1 MENIQAKG
9 FDRPLRFSNR
19 DIARL
24 LIPLVIEQ
32 LLLVLV
38 GMADTVMVSTV
49 GEAAVSGVSL
59 VDQISVLLIQV
70 FSALATGGAVVVSQY
85 LGRSDRQNASRA
97 AKQLLWL
104 AMLLA
109 FLVMMFVLAFNRQML
124 RFIFGSVENDVMQS
138 AQTYFWITA
147 ISYPFLGLYNGGAA
161 VFRAMNNSRISLF
174 VSLLMNIINIGG
186 NAILIYVFNIGVA
199 GAAISTLCA
208 RAAAGVIMVVMLL
221 NKNNTVFLTK
231 LHKPQFSK
239 KMLGSILSVAVPTGL
254 EGGMFQVGKLL
265 TGRLVASFGTMSIAA
280 NAICGNI
287 ASFSNV
293 PGAAI
298 GLSMVTV
305 IGQCIGAKDYK
316 QAQYYTRKLM
326 TIAYVGM
333 GALNAVLLFTS
344 PTLIA
349 FFHVSAETAA
359 LCETVM
365 IYSCICTAI
374 AWVPSFVLPNMLRA
388 TGDAKYTMGVSMA
401 SMWLC
406 RVVLAYVLGQ
416 YMNMGLLGVWVAMTL
431 DWVFRDI
438 FFIIR
443 YFSGKWKNARVI

>member
-1 MENIQAKG
+1 M
-9 FDRPLRFSNR
+9 RNR
-19 DIARL
+19 I
-24 LIPLVIEQ
+24 
-32 LLLVLV
+32 
-38 GMADTVMVSTV
+38 
-49 GEAAVSGVSL
+49 
-59 VDQISVLLIQV
+59 
-70 FSALATGGAVVVSQY
+70 
-85 LGRSDRQNASRA
+85 
-97 AKQLLWL
+97 
-104 AMLLA
+104 
-109 FLVMMFVLAFNRQML
+109 
-124 RFIFGSVENDVMQS
+124 
-138 AQTYFWITA
+138 
-147 ISYPFLGLYNGGAA
+147 
-161 VFRAMNNSRISLF
+161 
-174 VSLLMNIINIGG
+174 
-186 NAILIYVFNIGVA
+186 
-199 GAAISTLCA
+199 
-208 RAAAGVIMVVMLL
+208 
-221 NKNNTVFLTK
+221 
-231 LHKPQFSK
+231 
-239 KMLGSILSVAVPTGL
+239 GSILSVAVPTGL

-287 ASFSNV
+287 GSFSNV

>member
-49 GEAAVSGVSL
+49 GEAAVSGISL

-85 LGRSDRQNASRA
+85 IGRSDRQNASRA

-349 FFHVSAETAA
+349 FFHVSTETAA
-359 LCETVM
+359 LCETIM

>member
-49 GEAAVSGVSL
+49 GEAAVSGISL

-85 LGRSDRQNASRA
+85 IGRSDRQNASRA

-298 GLSMVTV
+298 GLSME
-305 IGQCIGAKDYK
+305 IGRA
-316 QAQYYTRKLM
+316 
-326 TIAYVGM
+326 
-333 GALNAVLLFTS
+333 
-344 PTLIA
+344 
-349 FFHVSAETAA
+349 HV
-359 LCETVM
+359 
-365 IYSCICTAI
+365 
-374 AWVPSFVLPNMLRA
+374 
-388 TGDAKYTMGVSMA
+388 
-401 SMWLC
+401 
-406 RVVLAYVLGQ
+406 
-416 YMNMGLLGVWVAMTL
+416 
-431 DWVFRDI
+431 
-438 FFIIR
+438 
-443 YFSGKWKNARVI
+443 